1 MKKALAIALSAIGAV
16 LGTVATTGCIMVIF
30 DEPEMP
36 RSLIDWLFKKF
47 SRIWELLF
55 YFL

>member
-16 LGTVATTGCIMVIF
+16 LGTIATSGCLFAIF

-36 RSLIDWLFKKF
+36 KSLID
-47 SRIWELLF
+47 
-55 YFL
+55 

>member
-16 LGTVATTGCIMVIF
+16 LGTIATSGCILALF

-36 RSLIDWLFKKF
+36 RSLVD
-47 SRIWELLF
+47 
-55 YFL
+55 

>member
-16 LGTVATTGCIMVIF
+16 LGTVATSGCLFVLL

-36 RSLIDWLFKKF
+36 RSLID
-47 SRIWELLF
+47 
-55 YFL
+55 

>member
-16 LGTVATTGCIMVIF
+16 LGIVATTGCFAVLL

-36 RSLIDWLFKKF
+36 RSLID
-47 SRIWELLF
+47 
-55 YFL
+55 

>member
-16 LGTVATTGCIMVIF
+16 IGTVATTGCFAVLL

-36 RSLIDWLFKKF
+36 RSLID
-47 SRIWELLF
+47 
-55 YFL
+55 